1 GGRFRH
7 WGERRRAGSGRRRG
21 TGAAIR
27 RSVPNAQSARSSS
40 DLPFSGWPGTGIL
53 LCSVISAAPS
63 RDKPTLDELDAQQHD
78 EQDPESARSRGELL
92 EAAHL
97 ERANGG
103 GHRPR
108 HRTDHGQSEGPLELA
123 GGGKS
128 ALDLSKRERSPAT
141 GPDADDEHSE
151 QQ

>member
-1 GGRFRH
+1 RARSIVCGRPVNSTFSSELGAGRTAPGCTSTTGDVGTSGVSDDARSSGGRFRD
-7 WGERRRAGSGRRRG
+7 WGDRRVAGSGRRSG

-27 RSVPNAQSARSSS
+27 PSNPNAPSARSSS

-92 EAAHL
+92 E
-97 ERANGG
+97 
-103 GHRPR
+103 
-108 HRTDHGQSEGPLELA
+108 
-123 GGGKS
+123 
-128 ALDLSKRERSPAT
+128 
-141 GPDADDEHSE
+141 
-151 QQ
+151 